1 MDKHMDVEENLTNEG
16 IMKRRESTFDLVNYA
31 IKVAENM
38 IQSGREP
45 MVRTHSQN
53 VPMYVL
59 AEIANHK
66 EVFADI
72 VERRPY
78 NEEPRHHRRESAEII
93 IEEKFVVPPAK
104 KVSSLLAE

>member
-1 MDKHMDVEENLTNEG
+1 MDVEENLTNEG

-38 IQSGREP
+38 ILSGRAPKVKTKSE
-45 MVRTHSQN
+45 N

-66 EVFADI
+66 EVFEE
-72 VERRPY
+72 VLERRPY
-78 NEEPRHHRRESAEII
+78 NEEGRQRYREHNDHHI
-93 IEEKFVVPPAK
+93 IEEKTDSATK
-104 KVSSLLAE
+104 KANSLLA

>member
-1 MDKHMDVEENLTNEG
+1 MDVEENLTNEG

-38 IQSGREP
+38 ILSGREP
-45 MVRTHSQN
+45 RVRTHSQN

-66 EVFADI
+66 EVFEDV
-72 VERRPY
+72 VERRSY
-78 NEEPRHHRRESAEII
+78 NDDARHQRRESAEII
-93 IEEKFVVPPAK
+93 IEEKFVAVPAK
-104 KVSSLLAE
+104 KVSSLLMD